1 MIHYSLFENYKKDET
16 LSIYLRTT
24 DSLFMYRMCVC
35 VSRTRIQDR
44 RVGARTVRINKGG
57 DHRIANVSKRERDI
71 ILFKRWQSVL
81 GARLFSCERLG
92 WEVEKD
98 GKGDGRTAT
107 MDGAGGGMA
116 NLSYLLFAR
125 TLRIRVYVQVRELA
139 PSYLYITCRDA
150 THVYVYTPK
159 SHTHICTGNAQTS
172 GFAWIRIH
180 YVSIQ
185 NKRPPV
191 IQRPHSRLRLYSCSA
206 FVNHFICL
214 SLERILITNKEL
226 LPDF

>member
-1 MIHYSLFENYKKDET
+1 MF
-16 LSIYLRTT
+16 
-24 DSLFMYRMCVC
+24 
-35 VSRTRIQDR
+35 Q
-44 RVGARTVRINKGG
+44 
-57 DHRIANVSKRERDI
+57 RERDI
-71 ILFKRWQSVL
+71 ILFKRWQSVQL

-98 GKGDGRTAT
+98 GKGDGRSAT
-107 MDGAGGGMA
+107 MDGAGGG
-116 NLSYLLFAR
+116 NGQPLYRIFSLHGLYGFVCPRAR
-125 TLRIRVYVQVRELA
+125 TVILTY
-139 PSYLYITCRDA
+139 YLPRHDTCI
-150 THVYVYTPK
+150 YTPK
-159 SHTHICTGNAQTS
+159 SHTYVCTGNAQTS
-172 GFAWIRIH
+172 EFAWIRIH

-191 IQRPHSRLRLYSCSA
+191 IQRPHSSLRLYSCSA